1 MKNSIFI
8 ANVFFKSWL
17 RSRSGLFFSLIFP
30 IVLLAIFGSIFSNP
44 QNITFKLYVQN
55 KDVDDEGKASQ
66 LSSIFIDSLNKSGVF
81 RISILPNDV
90 DALNFARSPG
100 GIFEQRRVIVIPK
113 GFNDFIINSTEKAQ
127 LERGINQIQ
136 ILLNSPY
143 LNETQKEML
152 SNFLNYM
159 KDRLKQIKIENVS
172 LEIYIRKADPAYEQ
186 LISILNSFIS
196 KFGSYATGNGVNIPI
211 QEKEIGIRALSASDY
226 YVPSYIALTIMS
238 NALFGLTAVI
248 SDLRRRGI
256 LKRVIATP
264 LRRYEWIFGI
274 FFSQL
279 ILIFLST
286 ILLLVLGYFAFKVT
300 PVINPINVSVAIF
313 AIILGTLCFTFIGVA
328 IGTIFK
334 QPDTAAAL
342 GSFIAFPLMFLS
354 GVIFPIELMPTYL
367 QIIAAF
373 SPLYY
378 LAVAL
383 RESMIQGVFILTPIS
398 IPILT
403 VLSIAFLI
411 ASLYLTKWSAE

>member
-8 ANVFFKSWL
+8 GNIFFKSWL

-30 IVLLAIFGSIFSNP
+30 VLLLVIFGSIFSNP
-44 QNITFKLYVQN
+44 QNITFSLYVQN
-55 KDVDDEGKASQ
+55 KDVGNDGKASQ

-81 RISILPNDV
+81 KISILPNDV
-90 DALNFARSPG
+90 DALNFARSQG
-100 GIFEQRRVIVIPK
+100 GIFEQRRIIVIPK
-113 GFNDFIINSTEKAQ
+113 GFNDFVINSTEKAQ
-127 LERGINQIQ
+127 LEQGINQIQ

-172 LEIYIRKADPAYEQ
+172 LEIYISKADPAYEQ
-186 LISILNSFIS
+186 LISILNNFIS
-196 KFGSYATGNGVNIPI
+196 EFGSSTTGNGVNIPI

-226 YVPSYIALTIMS
+226 YVPSYIAFRIMS
-238 NALFGLTAVI
+238 NALFGLTGVI

-256 LKRVIATP
+256 FKRVIATP
-264 LRRYEWIFGI
+264 LRKYEWIFGI

-286 ILLLVLGYFAFKVT
+286 VIMVAVGYFAFKVMLVT
-300 PVINPINVSVAIF
+300 NPINVFVAIF
-313 AIILGTLCFTFIGVA
+313 AMILGTLCFTFIGVV

-334 QPDTAAAL
+334 QPDTAATL
-342 GSFIAFPLMFLS
+342 GSVIGFPLMFLS
-354 GVIFPIELMPTYL
+354 GVFFPIELMPIYL
-367 QIIAAF
+367 QIVAAF

-378 LAVAL
+378 LAVTL

-398 IPILT
+398 ISILAL
-403 VLSIAFLI
+403 LSIAFLI
-411 ASLYLTKWSAE
+411 ASLYLTKWTAE